1 MNCGTGYCWLLHAGY
16 RQEWDGIRTYCAM
29 AQYSILPPLVRTSLS
44 CTALHCHAPYGLQVP
59 HPPRQLLLD
68 AGPTKHRNRFIH
80 LGMGQASPD
89 GSALLFMHRTARG
102 KFFPWC
108 AASRQL
114 QQGTGG
120 CQPTWLTMPVV
131 QEQLMRSVP
140 DPGSMRFD
148 AGKLD
153 TEWYKQACEVQL
165 AQGLTDLD
173 NAGGVDSSSVENDS
187 KHMSVPPVNE
197 GAAGS
202 GVWLLQLPVCNYSQE
217 QLPIP
222 VVPVES
228 VIGLTEFMAIVN
240 GVFAEAAGVLRIP
253 WVDRWKVFWGIL

>member
-1 MNCGTGYCWLLHAGY
+1 MC
-16 RQEWDGIRTYCAM
+16 
-29 AQYSILPPLVRTSLS
+29 
-44 CTALHCHAPYGLQVP
+44 LQVP

-68 AGPTKHRNRFIH
+68 VGPTKQRNRFIH

-114 QQGTGG
+114 MQGTGG

-153 TEWYKQACEVQL
+153 TEWYKHACVVQ
-165 AQGLTDLD
+165 QQNGLTGLRG
-173 NAGGVDSSSVENDS
+173 AGGVDSSGVESESKLDSVGVD
-187 KHMSVPPVNE
+187 
-197 GAAGS
+197 AAGR
-202 GVWLLQLPVCNYSQE
+202 GAWLLQLPVCNYSQE

-222 VVPVES
+222 VIPVGS
-228 VIGLTEFMAIVN
+228 VAGLTEFMAVVN
-240 GVFAEAAGVLRIP
+240 GVFAEAAGVLSTP
-253 WVDRWKVFWGIL
+253 WIDRWKVFWGIL